1 MSSFQPIRVLKNQ
14 LTSSLSGSQVFRK
27 TLLTVQLTASIV
39 IIIFSGVVYHQLNFI
54 ADKNLGFR
62 HNNMLRA
69 EPTYRLLTKFDGFKN
84 ELFQHPSII
93 SVGASNDN
101 PLQASG
107 ANTGVSWPGKPEDSR
122 IAFRTIGCSYEF
134 PSTMGLKI
142 VEGQDFQAEKTD
154 TLRTEV
160 LVSREAVRAMGLEKP
175 IGQELKIGQIN
186 CVIIGIVNDFHT
198 SSLHESMLPVIL
210 FRQHITSTSGLY
222 IAYQP
227 GTTEQSMKAITA
239 AYNTFEPDFTMKYWF
254 QDETFDEL
262 YKTERIASKLTL
274 LFTVIALSISIIGI
288 VGLATFNALRKT
300 KEIGVRRVFGASV
313 MQALSVLAR
322 EFSFTLLVAMVAA
335 VPLAWYAADRWLQG
349 FAYRVTMPWWI
360 FAATLLVTA
369 LITVGL
375 ITLQGLRTVR
385 ANPTKTLRNE

>member
-1 MSSFQPIRVLKNQ
+1 
-14 LTSSLSGSQVFRK
+14 
-27 TLLTVQLTASIV
+27 
-39 IIIFSGVVYHQLNFI
+39 
-54 ADKNLGFR
+54 
-62 HNNMLRA
+62 
-69 EPTYRLLTKFDGFKN
+69 
-84 ELFQHPSII
+84 I